1 MGQTAPAVSRV
12 EAAIVEIR
20 GKRAALANRTHD
32 ALVRKH
38 ARVSASI
45 CEKAERSCANE
56 TITQGEPGG
65 ATVLASDP
73 GITAL
78 KGPREKSVKVCNQHL
93 ERCSKRTNTWG
104 YLCRKKSHKER
115 AKKEWRSLA
124 QSFSES
130 ADKEKRV
137 TACRENEAAC
147 KNSVK
152 DCSTKCKEKHS
163 KERNEKERSSKNEQY
178 HKDEKRK
185 KTEAT
190 RKHEKKKKE
199 NSKVEKG
206 WKKEAMSKESFRKE
220 DNQKGEV
227 VDKKDY
233 IATEKARVQQKE
245 TFNKGE
251 ATDKIEMTGKVKELS
266 LKKEDKFKKEVL
278 HKKEKRDKMKEAM
291 DKETHHKQ
299 EEAQK

>member
-1 MGQTAPAVSRV
+1 MG
-12 EAAIVEIR
+12 
-20 GKRAALANRTHD
+20 ANRTHD

-93 ERCSKRTNTWG
+93 ERCSKRTNTTR
-104 YLCRKKSHKER
+104 YLCKEKSHKER
-115 AKKEWRSLA
+115 AKKEWRSLSE
-124 QSFSES
+124 SFSES

-137 TACRENEAAC
+137 NACKESESAC

-152 DCSTKCKEKHS
+152 DCGTKCKEKKK
-163 KERNEKERSSKNEQY
+163 KEKAGKERSWKTEQY
-178 HKDEKRK
+178 RKDEKKK

-190 RKHEKKKKE
+190 KKHEKHQKDKDKKE
-199 NSKVEKG
+199 ED
-206 WKKEAMSKESFRKE
+206 WKKESSAKESHSKEQH
-220 DNQKGEV
+220 QKGEV
-227 VDKKDY
+227 EKKKEY
-233 IATEKARVQQKE
+233 LSKEKERVTKKE
-245 TFNKGE
+245 LFNKGE
-251 ATDKIEMTGKVKELS
+251 AKD
-266 LKKEDKFKKEVL
+266 
-278 HKKEKRDKMKEAM
+278 
-291 DKETHHKQ
+291 
-299 EEAQK
+299 